1 MNSFGTLRS
10 SLAGPPP
17 SLASSR
23 ARYGQA
29 AVPFDLVGVQF
40 STKIIAR
47 IKSPLLDKLS
57 TTFIAKTRHV
67 IYGGP
72 AWQQPTKIAS
82 ANSLHCWTACFVS
95 GVICKIQS
103 STWWCQGKQITSL
116 QKGCV
121 CVPAT
126 TLWHLCQD
134 WQLKDAVVQAV
145 LEGRVGGHY
154 IQR

>member
-1 MNSFGTLRS
+1 MNGFGTLRS

-17 SLASSR
+17 SSASSR

-82 ANSLHCWTACFVS
+82 ANSLHC
-95 GVICKIQS
+95 
-103 STWWCQGKQITSL
+103 
-116 QKGCV
+116 
-121 CVPAT
+121 
-126 TLWHLCQD
+126 
-134 WQLKDAVVQAV
+134 
-145 LEGRVGGHY
+145 
-154 IQR
+154 